1 MQSNVHQQPKN
12 KIIMF
17 SKIIQ
22 YLREKFSRNYEI
34 EDGAYAD

>member
-1 MQSNVHQQPKN
+1 MQSNLHQQPKN

-22 YLREKFSRNYEI
+22 YLRDKLGRKYEI
-34 EDGAYAD
+34 EGGAYAD